1 MDEIT
6 NGHKQSPIDRMHTQ
20 SANSFTISTPPPLK
34 RLQAFREKLLTY
46 TDDDC
51 KFDWKW
57 PNEPKS
63 PPSPPPPVKIPS
75 PKLPTPLCSPP
86 LHHHTHQFHH
96 HCHPMLFHEFI
107 HPHDYFFNPCDD
119 ANIIHEENVS
129 QSMEHLKSPPKHKI
143 TSTDHHK
150 SDNRSPTCDDA
161 NGTSL
166 KSKKKMRRAKS
177 CPKQLFSISS
187 KCSDNEK
194 SQNESIEMHER
205 HHRMGHENL
214 IAYDLEYIQ
223 SSPSMPSSQSTHKIS
238 SHRHQHSR
246 TSRMI
251 PKIRV
256 EKVKSKT
263 PNSMDEFLSSK
274 LVRINHAAKL
284 RHKSSRQKIN
294 DLADE
299 KLKATLHV
307 SHFIPKCHT
316 WNVRDT
322 PAWKT
327 FLSEE

>member
-1 MDEIT
+1 
-6 NGHKQSPIDRMHTQ
+6 MHMQ
-20 SANSFTISTPPPLK
+20 SANSFTLSTPPPLK

-46 TDDDC
+46 TDDC

-63 PPSPPPPVKIPS
+63 PPSSPTLPPAM
-75 PKLPTPLCSPP
+75 PKLPSPLCSPP
-86 LHHHTHQFHH
+86 IHHHTHQFHH
-96 HCHPMLFHEFI
+96 HCHPIHFHEFI
-107 HPHDYFFNPCDD
+107 HPHDYIFNHSD
-119 ANIIHEENVS
+119 ANIIHEENTS
-129 QSMEHLKSPPKHKI
+129 QSTEHLKSPSKYKI
-143 TSTDHHK
+143 TSIDQK
-150 SDNRSPTCDDA
+150 SDGKSPTCDDA
-161 NGTSL
+161 VETCV
-166 KSKKKMRRAKS
+166 KPKKKMRRAKS

-194 SQNESIEMHER
+194 SQNESIEMNER
-205 HHRMGHENL
+205 RMRHENL
-214 IAYDLEYIQ
+214 MPYDLEYFQ
-223 SSPSMPSSQSTHKIS
+223 SPSIPSSQQTPHKPS
-238 SHRHQHSR
+238 SHRHQQHSR
-246 TSRMI
+246 TRMI

-256 EKVKSKT
+256 DKVKSKT

-284 RHKSSRQKIN
+284 RHKSSRQRIHE
-294 DLADE
+294 LAEE